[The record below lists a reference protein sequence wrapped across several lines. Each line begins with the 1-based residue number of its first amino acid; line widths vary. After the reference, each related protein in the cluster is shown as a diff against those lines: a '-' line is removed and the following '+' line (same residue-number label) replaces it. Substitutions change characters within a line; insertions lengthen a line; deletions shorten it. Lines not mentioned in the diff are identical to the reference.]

1 MAPTCYNTTMKNLHY
16 RTQSLPESVY
26 QHQMLHLT
34 QHQGQADYHH
44 GLHGH
49 HGLGNPLVSHH
60 QAHIKKRNALRRS
73 QTSVCDLLQSSLAHH
88 RPSPLTAGLY
98 EQFLPP
104 PNFNA
109 IGLPV
114 TRAGGHRVSRAQSFY
129 VPGTQSSGHHY
140 SMARPETQALHYNNY
155 PSVCDQSQAAS
166 WYRGSVP
173 NLPQSSQY
181 PAHSPQPQKSVTS
194 PLFVDCSV
202 EYDLGEQPVIPA
214 DSEPLLTIHPEY
226 VNKARSVPSSPY
238 TRPKLPLVSESHKSL
253 PDIGDKS
260 QAKLV
265 ARQSQRMRASPR
277 AAARMAMNT
286 HKQLSVESRKL
297 SVESRDSG
305 IAGMGGWTGGPMYPG
320 CDMMTPSSTPFMSSY
335 PQPSEYC
342 GGKVLPTS
350 SSKRFA
356 LSGINPNNNSGVS
369 SSATNNLTGSGP
381 AANHYQNLRIYYQLA
396 F

>member
-1 MAPTCYNTTMKNLHY
+1 MKNLHY

-34 QHQGQADYHH
+34 QHQGPGDYHH
-44 GLHGH
+44 GLHHGH
-49 HGLGNPLVSHH
+49 HGLGGPLVSHH

-73 QTSVCDLLQSSLAHH
+73 QTSVCDLLQSAGGLGPLGHH

-114 TRAGGHRVSRAQSFY
+114 SRSHRVSRAQSFY
-129 VPGTQSSGHHY
+129 VPGSGSGHHY
-140 SMARPETQALHYNNY
+140 SQAPHYSSPMY
-155 PSVCDQSQAAS
+155 PGICDQPQAQASS

-173 NLPQSSQY
+173 NLPQSSY
-181 PAHSPQPQKSVTS
+181 PAHSPQAPHKSVTS

-214 DSEPLLTIHPEY
+214 DSEPLLSIHPEY
-226 VNKARSVPSSPY
+226 INKCRSVPASPY
-238 TRPKLPLVSESHKSL
+238 ARPKPLTSESHKSL
-253 PDIGDKS
+253 PDIGDPKT
-260 QAKLV
+260 QNKLL
-265 ARQSQRMRASPR
+265 ARPSCGRMRASPR
-277 AAARMAMNT
+277 AAARFAMNT
-286 HKQLSVESRKL
+286 HKMEARKL
-297 SVESRDSG
+297 SAESRDSG
-305 IAGMGGWTGGPMYPG
+305 LGGMGWGGSSSLYPG
-320 CDMMTPSSTPFMSSY
+320 CDMMTPSSGPQVMTAY
-335 PQPSEYC
+335 PQPSEYA

-350 SSKRFA
+350 ASKRFA
-356 LSGINPNNNSGVS
+356 LSGIHSHNNNSGAGAS
-369 SSATNNLTGSGP
+369 SSATNNLTSG

>member
-34 QHQGQADYHH
+34 QPHPGAADYHH
-44 GLHGH
+44 SLHGLPH
-49 HGLGNPLVSHH
+49 VTPLVSHH

-73 QTSVCDLLQSSLAHH
+73 QTSVCDLLQSSVLTGHH

-114 TRAGGHRVSRAQSFY
+114 SRAGHRVSRAQSFY
-129 VPGTQSSGHHY
+129 TPGHHY
-140 SMARPETQALHYNNY
+140 SMARHEQAQAQAAHHYNNSMY
-155 PSVCDQSQAAS
+155 NCDQSQAAS

-173 NLPQSSQY
+173 NLPQSSY
-181 PAHSPQPQKSVTS
+181 PAPPQKNVTT

-202 EYDLGEQPVIPA
+202 EYDLGEQPVIPK

-226 VNKARSVPSSPY
+226 VNKCRSVPASPY
-238 TRPKLPLVSESHKSL
+238 TRPKPVIESHKSSL
-253 PDIGDKS
+253 PDIGDK
-260 QAKLV
+260 KML
-265 ARQSQRMRASPR
+265 ARHMSRASPR
-277 AAARMAMNT
+277 AAARFAMN
-286 HKQLSVESRKL
+286 KQAEVEASRKL

-305 IAGMGGWTGGPMYPG
+305 IGGMTGGWGSSSLSMYPG
-320 CDMMTPSSTPFMSSY
+320 CDMNMMTPSPFMTY
-335 PQPSEYC
+335 PAQPSEFC

-350 SSKRFA
+350 ASKRFA
-356 LSGINPNNNSGVS
+356 LSGINPNNNTGS
-369 SSATNNLTGSGP
+369 SSMVSTNNLTP
-381 AANHYQNLRIYYQLA
+381 AASHYQNLRIYYQLA

>member
-34 QHQGQADYHH
+34 QHQGPADHH
-44 GLHGH
+44 YGLHHPGH
-49 HGLGNPLVSHH
+49 HGQGLVSHH

-73 QTSVCDLLQSSLAHH
+73 QTSVCDLLQSSMAHH

-114 TRAGGHRVSRAQSFY
+114 SRAHQRVSRAQSFY
-129 VPGTQSSGHHY
+129 VPGSSGHPHY
-140 SMARPETQALHYNNY
+140 SMSRQEQPVHHYNY
-155 PSVCDQSQAAS
+155 PGNPICDQSQS

-173 NLPQSSQY
+173 NLPQQSSY
-181 PAHSPQPQKSVTS
+181 SPLPHQSPQKSVTS

-202 EYDLGEQPVIPA
+202 EYDLGEQPVIPV
-214 DSEPLLTIHPEY
+214 DSEPLLSIHPEY
-226 VNKARSVPSSPY
+226 INKTRSVPASPY
-238 TRPKLPLVSESHKSL
+238 TRPKPLVAESHKSL
-253 PDIGDKS
+253 PDIGDKTRPS
-260 QAKLV
+260 CGRV
-265 ARQSQRMRASPR
+265 RASPR
-277 AAARMAMNT
+277 AAARFAMNT
-286 HKQLSVESRKL
+286 MNHKLESRKL

-305 IAGMGGWTGGPMYPG
+305 IGMGWGSSMYPG
-320 CDMMTPSSTPFMSSY
+320 CDMMTSSSAPFSSQGVMPSY
-335 PQPSEYC
+335 PQPLDYA
-342 GGKVLPTS
+342 GGKVLPT

-356 LSGINPNNNSGVS
+356 LSGINPNNNSGSGS
-369 SSATNNLTGSGP
+369 SSATNNLSSG
-381 AANHYQNLRIYYQLA
+381 AASHYQNLRIYYQLA